1 MASDANLTTISSTD
15 SAHTGEKTAFK
26 ILLVI
31 SFCHLLNDT
40 VQSVIPAIYPLLKI
54 SFHLDFGQIGL
65 IALTLQ
71 VTASLLQPLVGLYT
85 DHRPQ
90 PYSLAVGMCITLTGL
105 LAFAMAPS
113 YGTILAAAALLGIGS
128 AVFHPESSRVARMAS
143 GGQHGTAQSLFQAG
157 GNAGSALGPL
167 LAAFVLTKGQAS
179 IAWFSLIAL
188 LGIVLLSNIGAWTKR
203 VRSQQAL
210 SKRSEPA
217 QPSSTVSSHEHVV
230 LSPKKV
236 AFCLAILVAL
246 MFSKFFYLASLMS
259 YYTFYLIN
267 RFHISVQSAQ
277 VHLFAFLGAAAAGTI
292 IGGPVGDKIGRK
304 YVIWVS
310 ILGVLPFTLM
320 LPYANLFWTSVL
332 SVIIGLTLASAFSAI
347 LVYAQELVPGRVGA
361 VSGLFFGFAF
371 GMGGVGAALLGK
383 LADLRDINYVYHLCS
398 FLPAIGIL
406 TAFLPN
412 LEPPRGR
419 ARARA
424 VAQSSVNVLVANEA
438 AWVPVP
444 DSKSKT

>member
-1 MASDANLTTISSTD
+1 MASDANFTAIGAAD
-15 SAHTGEKTAFK
+15 PAGAGEKTAFK

-40 VQSVIPAIYPLLKI
+40 IQSLIPAIYPLLKI

-71 VTASLLQPLVGLYT
+71 VTASLLQPVVGLYT

-90 PYSLAVGMCITLTGL
+90 PYSLAIGMGITLVGV
-105 LAFAMAPS
+105 LAFALAPT
-113 YGTILAAAALLGIGS
+113 YGTILAAAALLGVGS
-128 AVFHPESSRVARMAS
+128 AVFHPESSRIARMAS
-143 GGQHGTAQSLFQAG
+143 GGKHGTAQSLFQAG

-167 LAAFVLTKGQAS
+167 LAAFVLTKGQS
-179 IAWFSLIAL
+179 SVAWFSLIAI
-188 LGIVLLSNIGAWTKR
+188 LGIALLSNIGEWSKR
-203 VRSQQAL
+203 VRSQAAL
-210 SKRSEPA
+210 SKRTDAAAGASMVPA
-217 QPSSTVSSHEHVV
+217 EYHVV
-230 LSPKKV
+230 LPPKKIV
-236 AFCLAILVAL
+236 FCLAILVAL

-259 YYTFYLIN
+259 YYTFYLMN
-267 RFHISVQSAQ
+267 RFHLSVQNAQ
-277 VHLFAFLGAAAAGTI
+277 IHLFVFLGAAAAGTI

-310 ILGVLPFTLM
+310 ILGVLPFTLL
-320 LPYANLFWTSVL
+320 LPYSNLFWTTVL

-361 VSGLFFGFAF
+361 VSGMFFGFAF

-383 LADLRDINYVYHLCS
+383 LADLTDINFVYHVCS

-412 LEPPRGR
+412 LEPPRTRG
-419 ARARA
+419 A
-424 VAQSSVNVLVANEA
+424 ANSPIKLAPTPESA
-438 AWVPVP
+438 
-444 DSKSKT
+444 